1 MVRGRLASTFGSRQS
16 FLHDDRAEAGMA
28 SDPGLA
34 GLEEFLAERGDLL
47 LRTAVLLTG
56 SRDAGEDLLQAA
68 LERLFRHW
76 PKLRGGDPEGYLRR
90 TIYHLAADGWRR
102 EGRRRIKLRL
112 LHATD
117 NGVVPDGSAAIERR
131 DELVRLLLQLP
142 AGQRAVIILRYWE
155 DLSEAEAADVLG
167 CSVGTVKSATSRG
180 LRRLRELRRAEVS
193 AEI

>member
-1 MVRGRLASTFGSRQS
+1 
-16 FLHDDRAEAGMA
+16 MA
-28 SDPGLA
+28 PDPGLA

-56 SRDAGEDLLQAA
+56 SQEAGEDLLQAA

-76 PKLRGGDPEGYLRR
+76 PKIKGTNPEGYLRR

-102 EGRRRIKLRL
+102 ESQWRIKLRL
-112 LHATD
+112 LRATD
-117 NGVVPDGSAAIERR
+117 DGVIPDGSGIVDQR

-142 AGQRAVIILRYWE
+142 AGQRAAIILRYWE
-155 DLSEAEAADVLG
+155 ELSETEAADVLG

-180 LRRLRELRRAEVS
+180 LRRLRELRRVGVT